1 MTEMLSKEEVAE
13 MLSKMEG
20 SGGGT
25 RVSDG
30 DVSEA
35 SRRLVR
41 DMGAYFFSALDVP
54 CYFGNGIGG
63 ADVDKIDFGDFI
75 RSINSRAILTSAS
88 FGGVRAFAEIDPLL
102 FGAMFYDRAI
112 SFLNGELEDAS
123 GEEEKFIERLFE
135 KIERSG
141 FHEYGKKQ
149 IAEMERTATKPVLL
163 ILQRDFSAFFDVP
176 VPDDFRT
183 VQYPS
188 EFSEIIAPETSGV
201 LISVESKIG
210 ESSGF
215 VEFFLPGT
223 LLKKKSGNS

>member
-149 IAEMERTATKPVLL
+149 IAEMERTVTKP
-163 ILQRDFSAFFDVP
+163 FSSFSSAISPRFSMFP
-176 VPDDFRT
+176 CPMIFARCSIRPSFR
-183 VQYPS
+183 
-188 EFSEIIAPETSGV
+188 
-201 LISVESKIG
+201 K
-210 ESSGF
+210 SSR
-215 VEFFLPGT
+215 P
-223 LLKKKSGNS
+223 KRPAC